1 MNSTSIKIFAS
12 ALGRK
17 VGVGVKFVQ
26 ATTAS
31 TDGESIFLPVGV
43 SDPELVF
50 GFVAHEA
57 AHLRF
62 THFGAWGEAR
72 GAFIKAA
79 LNVFEDIRI
88 EKEIILEYPGTSEM
102 LEALSRRYDVG
113 CGAQAGGKPLAQ
125 LALGFA
131 QMDGRHR
138 HLGQPMG
145 EDAAAFAA
153 EIAARFGD
161 ELVEKIREIVDRIRI
176 APQGASGTK
185 FCLALAERLY
195 ALLQEAK
202 HPDPPQ
208 APQPSQ
214 GEKGQGGEGEESS
227 DSSSSQKE
235 GEEEGT
241 PNTAQGGEGEST
253 QDEATQGGPSSE
265 EQPSGQADQ
274 GEELDADVNPDDWD
288 RGVKVKADLS
298 ADAKNAQFDLVTLYE
313 HTGITVRKG
322 DFMWSNLPASDEA
335 VQTAKRWRA
344 KVAPLFLGEKAGQQA
359 AKSGARMDMKAL
371 HKAVAMPHPEREKP
385 FLRHAPQKSIRAL
398 VGVLVD
404 VSGSMYKQRTEL
416 NNAIDAILMGS
427 WGVTGLR
434 LAVSC
439 FDDKY
444 YRLVEAGNLPK
455 VGQGKSVIVSGW
467 GGTLT
472 YPSVFTMMGDLLSAQ
487 QRGEQVVLFVVTDGE
502 PAGGDEELK
511 AFGKL
516 TQAAPF
522 PIIGIGL
529 GGEVKAKASA
539 FVTAFGEGRMLFADS
554 VTEMPDRIAEMLPQC
569 LAQRPAR

>member
-1 MNSTSIKIFAS
+1 MDSTAIKVFAS

-17 VGVGVKFVQ
+17 VGVGVKFTQ

-31 TDGESIFLPVGV
+31 TDGESIFLPVEV
-43 SDPELVF
+43 RDPELVF

-62 THFGAWGEAR
+62 THFGSWGEAK
-72 GAFIKAA
+72 GAFVKAA

-88 EKEIILEYPGTSEM
+88 EKEIILEYPGTAEM
-102 LEALSRRYDVG
+102 LEALCLRYDVG
-113 CGAQAGGKPLAQ
+113 SSAKAKGQPLAQ

-138 HLGQPMG
+138 HLGQPTG
-145 EDAAAFAA
+145 EDAAALAA
-153 EIAARFGD
+153 EITARFGD
-161 ELVEKIREIVDRIRI
+161 ELVEKIREIVDRIRV
-176 APQGASGTK
+176 APRGASGTK

-202 HPDPPQ
+202 QPEPQ
-208 APQPSQ
+208 QTPQLSK
-214 GEKGQGGEGEESS
+214 GEEGQGGEGRKSS
-227 DSSSSQKE
+227 DSSSSKE
-235 GEEEGT
+235 GSEEEGT
-241 PNTAQGGEGEST
+241 PNAAQSGEGKST
-253 QDEATQGGPSSE
+253 QDEAAQGGPSSE
-265 EQPSGQADQ
+265 EQPSGQSDQ
-274 GEELDADVNPDDWD
+274 GEDLDADVNPDDWD
-288 RGVKVKADLS
+288 RGVKVNADLS
-298 ADAKNAQFDLVTLYE
+298 ADAKKAQIDLVKLYE
-313 HTGITVRKG
+313 RTDIPVRNG
-322 DFMWSNLPASDEA
+322 DFMWSGLPASDEA

-344 KVAPLFLGEKAGQQA
+344 KVTPLFMGDKAGLQA
-359 AKSGARMDMKAL
+359 AKSGAKMDMKAL

-385 FLRHAPQKSIRAL
+385 FLRHAPQKAIRAL

-404 VSGSMYKQRTEL
+404 VSGSMCKQKTEI
-416 NNAIDAILMGS
+416 NDAIDAILMGS

-439 FDDKY
+439 FDDYY
-444 YRLVEAGNLPK
+444 YRLVEAGKLPK
-455 VGQGKSVIVSGW
+455 VGQSKSVKVDGW
-467 GGTLT
+467 GGTVT
-472 YPSVFTMMGDLLSAQ
+472 YPSVFTMMGDLLSAR

-502 PAGGDEELK
+502 PNGGEEALK
-511 AFGKL
+511 ALGKL

-529 GGEVKAKASA
+529 GWEVKAKASA

-554 VTEMPDRIAEMLPQC
+554 VKEMPDRIAEMLPQC

>member
-1 MNSTSIKIFAS
+1 MNSTSIRVFAS

-17 VGVGVKFVQ
+17 VGVGVKFVR

-31 TDGESIFLPVGV
+31 TDGESIFLPVEV
-43 SDPELVF
+43 RDPELVF
-50 GFVAHEA
+50 GFVAHES

-62 THFGAWGEAR
+62 THFGTWGEAR
-72 GAFIKAA
+72 GAFVKAA

-113 CGAQAGGKPLAQ
+113 CGAKAKGQPLAQ

-138 HLGQPMG
+138 HLGQPTG
-145 EDAAAFAA
+145 EDAIALAA

-161 ELVEKIREIVDRIRI
+161 ELVEKIREIVDRIRV
-176 APQGASGTK
+176 APRGASGTK

-208 APQPSQ
+208 PPQPSQ
-214 GEKGQGGEGEESS
+214 GEKGQGGEGEKSS
-227 DSSSSQKE
+227 NSSSSQKG

-241 PNTAQGGEGEST
+241 PNTAQSGEGESM
-253 QDEATQGGPSSE
+253 QDEAAQGGPSSE

-274 GEELDADVNPDDWD
+274 GGDLDADVNPDDWD

-298 ADAKNAQFDLVTLYE
+298 ADAEKAQFDLVTFYE
-313 HTGITVRKG
+313 RTDIPVRNG
-322 DFMWSNLPASDEA
+322 DFMWSELPVSDA
-335 VQTAKRWRA
+335 AAQTAKRWRA
-344 KVAPLFLGEKAGQQA
+344 KVTPLFMGEKAGHQA
-359 AKSGARMDMKAL
+359 AKSGAKMDMKAM

-385 FLRHAPQKSIRAL
+385 FLRHAPQKAVRAL

-404 VSGSMYKQRTEL
+404 VSGSMYTQETEL
-416 NNAIDAILMGS
+416 NDAINAILMGS

-439 FDDKY
+439 FDDYY
-444 YRLVEAGNLPK
+444 YRLVEAGKMPK
-455 VGQGKSVIVSGW
+455 VGQGKSVKVDGW
-467 GGTLT
+467 GGTVT
-472 YPSVFTMMGDLLSAQ
+472 YPSLFTMIGDLLSAQ

-502 PAGGDEELK
+502 PDGGEEALK
-511 AFGKL
+511 ALGKL

-522 PIIGIGL
+522 PIVGIGL
-529 GGEVKAKASA
+529 GSEVKAKASA

-554 VTEMPDRIAEMLPQC
+554 VTEMPDRIAELLPQC